1 MEFIKLILIAMV
13 LAIPIG
19 YYTMDRW
26 LQTFAY
32 KIELSVGVFILTGI
46 IALII
51 AWLTVGFESIKAA
64 LSNPVKSLRSE

>member
-1 MEFIKLILIAMV
+1 
-13 LAIPIG
+13 
-19 YYTMDRW
+19 MDRW